1 MRAIKTIV
9 AKPVS
14 RRQSAP
20 RKRTAKPPITRN
32 PERLGG
38 TPTIAGTRLPVTTLI
53 DYLSAGCT
61 VQEFLD
67 DFEGAV
73 SEQQVQAV
81 LAKVREA
88 LAEGWLAEDV
98 DD

>member
-1 MRAIKTIV
+1 
-9 AKPVS
+9 
-14 RRQSAP
+14 
-20 RKRTAKPPITRN
+20 
-32 PERLGG
+32 
-38 TPTIAGTRLPVTTLI
+38 VTTLI

>member
-1 MRAIKTIV
+1 MRVTKMIGAD
-9 AKPVS
+9 PVN
-14 RRQSAP
+14 RRPPRP
-20 RKRTAKPPITRN
+20 RKRAAKPPITRH

-53 DYLSAGCT
+53 DYLSTGST
-61 VQEFLD
+61 VKEFLD
-67 DFEGAV
+67 DFEDAV

-81 LAKVREA
+81 LARIKEA
-88 LAEGWLAEDV
+88 LGEGWLAEDV

>member
-1 MRAIKTIV
+1 MRVAKTAAIKL
-9 AKPVS
+9 S
-14 RRQSAP
+14 GDRRATR
-20 RKRTAKPPITRN
+20 RKLKAKPPITRN

-53 DYLSAGCT
+53 DYLSAGCALK
-61 VQEFLD
+61 EFLD

-73 SEQQVQAV
+73 SEEQVKAV
-81 LAKVREA
+81 LTKIRVA
-88 LAEGWLAEDV
+88 LAEGWLSDDV

>member
-1 MRAIKTIV
+1 MRAIKTVV
-9 AKPVS
+9 AEPA
-14 RRQSAP
+14 RRQPPAQ
-20 RKRTAKPPITRN
+20 RKRTAKPPITRD

-61 VQEFLD
+61 VKEFLD

-73 SEQQVQAV
+73 SEEQVQAV
-81 LAKVREA
+81 LAKIREA
-88 LAEGWLAEDV
+88 LDDGWLAENV
-98 DD
+98 DG